1 MADHHAIE
9 HDVWNRLGGS
19 GDVFSPV
26 PGGLGILPGNGD
38 TSLPG
43 SFHVPIFGSTLKV
56 GALVEPLTSQ
66 MAEYMGVPHG
76 LMVKQVVRKS
86 EAAAAGLK
94 AFDVILKL
102 GSESIMTSADWE
114 RALHANEGKP
124 VQVTI
129 LRDRKQQTL
138 ILQVDSKRRSGL
150 APDDL
155 LPGSDVQMAR
165 LAQGLEATSDSK
177 PDTNADPGLDAGA
190 VSMKELLH
198 QLPLGDEAGDL
209 EEQLR
214 NRFESEGAGQPAKA
228 GAAPSAAV
236 IAPTLQSVPLP
247 QAPPLAPLQS
257 ANLPLAARRAPQS
270 QQRLLTPGFDSTVQ
284 VFQQSEQLNQQHFDQ
299 MKQKMDGMKT
309 KLEEMKTQNFKSS
322 N

>member
-1 MADHHAIE
+1 
-9 HDVWNRLGGS
+9 
-19 GDVFSPV
+19 
-26 PGGLGILPGNGD
+26 
-38 TSLPG
+38 
-43 SFHVPIFGSTLKV
+43 
-56 GALVEPLTSQ
+56 
-66 MAEYMGVPHG
+66 
-76 LMVKQVVRKS
+76 
-86 EAAAAGLK
+86 
-94 AFDVILKL
+94 
-102 GSESIMTSADWE
+102 
-114 RALHANEGKP
+114 
-124 VQVTI
+124 
-129 LRDRKQQTL
+129 
-138 ILQVDSKRRSGL
+138 
-150 APDDL
+150 